1 MEKRNRERAA
11 LRTFFSEQWNYL
23 LGLIQ
28 DRSECSD
35 EAPIDKQQLTDAVE
49 QIVDKIDSRF
59 RGVGSYQNQLRCAV
73 HELLLYIEKLTDEL
87 PEAIT
92 LDRNSYIHEPLV
104 NAIFASNDELKM
116 LLNQSEELQNFAIG
130 PKAEDEQAVYALL
143 FAVREEKSI
152 FGTEHV
158 GDNIQRDV
166 QQTAVN
172 FRGQQIITPGRSEE
186 AVRAS
191 LKEILFER
199 VISAIRTDMV
209 KLRHSQSPEALQQA
223 ALDPANNINNP
234 ETYLRLLTDKLAMP
248 KEIIGHQRSTIRVS
262 KMGIKLSAG
271 AKDLSNGFSLNELKI
286 GREQIKVVSIV
297 KVVLTEWS

>member
-1 MEKRNRERAA
+1 MEKRNKERSA

-59 RGVGSYQNQLRCAV
+59 RGIGSYQNRLRCAV
-73 HELLLYIEKLTDEL
+73 HELLLYIEKICDEL

-116 LLNQSEELQNFAIG
+116 LLNQSEEIQNFAIG
-130 PKAEDEQAVYALL
+130 PKPEDERAIYALL

-158 GDNIQRDV
+158 DDNIQRDV

-172 FRGQQIITPGRSEE
+172 FRGQQIINPGRSEE

-209 KLRHSQSPEALQQA
+209 KLRHSQSPAALQQA
-223 ALDPANNINNP
+223 ALHPANNINNP
-234 ETYLRLLTDKLAMP
+234 ETYLRLLTDKLVMP
-248 KEIIGHQRSTIRVS
+248 QEIIGHQRSSIRVS
-262 KMGIKLSAG
+262 KMGIKLSPG
-271 AKDLSNGFSLNELKI
+271 AKDLANVFSLNELKI
-286 GREQIKVVSIV
+286 GREQVKVVSIV
-297 KVVLTEWS
+297 KIVLTGWS

>member
-1 MEKRNRERAA
+1 MEKRNRERAV
-11 LRTFFSEQWNYL
+11 LRTFFSEQWNHL

-28 DRSECSD
+28 DSSG
-35 EAPIDKQQLTDAVE
+35 DKVATDKRQLTDAVE
-49 QIVDKIDSRF
+49 HIVDKIDSRF
-59 RGVGSYQNQLRCAV
+59 RGIGSYQNQLRSAA
-73 HELLLYIEKLTDEL
+73 HELLLYIEKISDEL

-104 NAIFASNDELKM
+104 NAIFASSDELEL
-116 LLNQSEELQNFAIG
+116 LLNQSYEIQNFAKW
-130 PKAEDEQAVYALL
+130 PKAEDKRVIYALL
-143 FAVREEKSI
+143 FAIREEKSI
-152 FGTEHV
+152 FGSEQV
-158 GDNIQRDV
+158 GDSILRDV

-172 FRGQQIITPGRSEE
+172 FRGHQIIAPGLSEE

-234 ETYLRLLTDKLAMP
+234 ETYLRLLTEKLAMP
-248 KEIIGHQRSTIRVS
+248 KELIGHQRSTIRVS
-262 KMGIKLSAG
+262 KMGIKLTTGTKELA
-271 AKDLSNGFSLNELKI
+271 NEFSLNEVEI
-286 GREQIKVVSIV
+286 GRGQVKAVLIV
-297 KVVLTEWS
+297 KIVLT